1 MYQYSCRQSPEDSS
15 EVCFVLYPFVV
26 RMPEMLELL
35 PAKMKFSESSERE
48 RDWVE
53 VKQLAATS
61 AAGVSN
67 FDVFGEAECIEQESR
82 QFNCDAGSALAQ
94 SAEEAEKEMFSG
106 LAGKLRKE
114 IEEANVERV
123 FIGLARAEA
132 EREYTEIEAQRAAEA
147 ARFHRKIE
155 IASSKIRSLSEELIA
170 AEELEAELAATYQ
183 DLNALQ
189 NEMEYIKVMERSS
202 ENKRLSDKLE
212 LASSRAELEAARKEL
227 LSLRE
232 EGFKLMAE
240 MDSIRGESIRIA
252 EERAQLAKSER
263 KREAHLRSLNSDL
276 HKAMSKLESAASAE
290 KRAGAI
296 VANLSAAL
304 QQLQSDAAA
313 AKREAELTNQEVSAI
328 REETAKMYSTTK
340 FCEER
345 LRDAAEELEAGK
357 ESEAVA
363 LEQLQTLTESI
374 MRERAIAA
382 LFCSTITLSA
392 FEYHYLIK
400 QGRSAHEVADKKVA
414 AAEAWIEAI
423 IQAREEEEEEEEET
437 HSPRAAETTRN
448 RRNKKNKKNKKKADL
463 QRARSSR
470 EHDLQE
476 RELAEPLKPKLAI
489 AMPRRSITLG
499 HGRGGLAAAVQP
511 RRSIS
516 LGRGAAVAWRQR
528 ENQERRERLG
538 GRHHFRLR
546 DGAAPPGLSQHSPP
560 GERRWCTGSLIS

>member
-1 MYQYSCRQSPEDSS
+1 
-15 EVCFVLYPFVV
+15 
-26 RMPEMLELL
+26 MPEMLEFL

-48 RDWVE
+48 RDWVGA
-53 VKQLAATS
+53 KQLAATS

-82 QFNCDAGSALAQ
+82 QFNCDAGSALEQ
-94 SAEEAEKEMFSG
+94 STEEAEKEMFSG

-123 FIGLARAEA
+123 FIGLTRAET

-155 IASSKIRSLSEELIA
+155 IASSKIRLLSEELIA
-170 AEELEAELAATYQ
+170 AKELEAELAATYQ

-202 ENKRLSDKLE
+202 QNKRLSDKLE

-240 MDSIRGESIRIA
+240 MDSIRGESIKIA

-304 QQLQSDAAA
+304 QQLQLDAAA

-423 IQAREEEEEEEEET
+423 IQAREEEEEEEEEET

-448 RRNKKNKKNKKKADL
+448 RRNKKNKRKADL

-499 HGRGGLAAAVQP
+499 HGRGGLAAVQP

-516 LGRGAAVAWRQR
+516 LGGGAAAAGESRTAR
-528 ENQERRERLG
+528 KARRSSSLPPTRRRSTTRPQPAFASRRKKVVHRLVNFLSRSARKNLG
-538 GRHHFRLR
+538 GQCIIL
-546 DGAAPPGLSQHSPP
+546 GA
-560 GERRWCTGSLIS
+560 

>member
-1 MYQYSCRQSPEDSS
+1 
-15 EVCFVLYPFVV
+15 
-26 RMPEMLELL
+26 MPEMLEFL

-48 RDWVE
+48 RDWV
-53 VKQLAATS
+53 
-61 AAGVSN
+61 GVSN

-82 QFNCDAGSALAQ
+82 QFNCDAGSALEQ
-94 SAEEAEKEMFSG
+94 STEEAEKEMFSG

-123 FIGLARAEA
+123 FIGLTRAET

-155 IASSKIRSLSEELIA
+155 IASSKIRLLSEELIA
-170 AEELEAELAATYQ
+170 AKELEAELAATYQ

-202 ENKRLSDKLE
+202 QNKRLSDKLE

-240 MDSIRGESIRIA
+240 MDSIRGESIKIA

-304 QQLQSDAAA
+304 QQLQLDAAA

-363 LEQLQTLTESI
+363 LEQLQMLTESI

-448 RRNKKNKKNKKKADL
+448 RRNKKNKKKADL
-463 QRARSSR
+463 QTARSSR

-499 HGRGGLAAAVQP
+499 HGRGGLAAVQP

-516 LGRGAAVAWRQR
+516 LAGGAAAAGESRTAR
-528 ENQERRERLG
+528 KARRSSSLPPTRRRSTTRPQPAFASRRKKVVHRLVNFLSRSAGKNLG
-538 GRHHFRLR
+538 GQCIIL
-546 DGAAPPGLSQHSPP
+546 GA
-560 GERRWCTGSLIS
+560 